1 MKRQVYSMKEIQ
13 NIKIREVKRSDI
25 SEIGRILSE
34 NYHDTYTNILDKRYM
49 SSVNPESAAAR
60 MDAYFLTPGNE
71 IFVAEFSCEDKE
83 QSRIVGFAAG
93 TPSPDV
99 LGAFWLEMLHVEA
112 SHRDFG
118 IGRKLLFTMGGRV
131 ANTGYLQ
138 MVIDVF
144 AGNSKAE
151 EIYKHYGAKQIDEY
165 YQDVEGFGVLSALL
179 SWDDLSMFK
188 G

>member
-1 MKRQVYSMKEIQ
+1 MKDIQ
-13 NIKIREVKRSDI
+13 NITIREAKRSDI
-25 SEIGRILSE
+25 SKVGRILSE
-34 NYHDTYTNILDKRYM
+34 NYHDTYANILDKRYL

-71 IFVAEFSCEDKE
+71 MFVAELVSENE
-83 QSRIVGFAAG
+83 ENGHVVGFVAG

-99 LGAFWLEMLHVEA
+99 LGAFWLEFLHVEA
-112 SHRDFG
+112 AYRDLG
-118 IGRKLLFTMGGRV
+118 IGRALLFTMGGR
-131 ANTGYLQ
+131 AADSGYPQ

-165 YQDVEGFGVLSALL
+165 YQDIEGFGVLSALL
-179 SWDDLSMFK
+179 SWDDLSVFK

>member
-1 MKRQVYSMKEIQ
+1 MKDIQ
-13 NIKIREVKRSDI
+13 NIKIREAKRSDI
-25 SEIGRILSE
+25 SEVGRILSE
-34 NYHDTYTNILDKRYM
+34 NYHDTYANILDKRYL

-71 IFVAEFSCEDKE
+71 MFVAELAGENE
-83 QSRIVGFAAG
+83 EAGQVVGFVAG

-99 LGAFWLEMLHVEA
+99 LGAFWLEMLHIEA
-112 SHRDFG
+112 AYRDFG

-131 ANTGYLQ
+131 AASGYSQ

-144 AGNSKAE
+144 AGNYKAE
-151 EIYKHYGAKQIDEY
+151 EIYKHYGAKPIDEY

-179 SWDDLSMFK
+179 SWDDLSVFE

>member
-71 IFVAEFSCEDKE
+71 MFVAELVSESE
-83 QSRIVGFAAG
+83 GSSHVVGFVAG
-93 TPSPDV
+93 MPSPDV
-99 LGAFWLEMLHVEA
+99 LGAFWLEMIHVGA
-112 SHRDFG
+112 AYRDFG
-118 IGRKLLFTMGGRV
+118 IGRKLLFAMGWRV
-131 ANTGYLQ
+131 AASGYSQ

>member
-1 MKRQVYSMKEIQ
+1 MKRQVYSMKDIQ
-13 NIKIREVKRSDI
+13 NIKIREAKCSDI
-25 SEIGRILSE
+25 PEVGRILSE
-34 NYHDTYTNILDKRYM
+34 NYHDTYANILDKRYL

-71 IFVAEFSCEDKE
+71 MFVAEAIDDEAHCKV
-83 QSRIVGFAAG
+83 VGFVAG

-112 SHRDFG
+112 ACRDFG
-118 IGRKLLFTMGGRV
+118 IGKRLLFTMGGRV
-131 ANTGYLQ
+131 ANSGYSQ

-165 YQDVEGFGVLSALL
+165 YQDVEGFGVFSALL
-179 SWDDLSMFK
+179 SWDDLSIFK

>member
-71 IFVAEFSCEDKE
+71 MFVAEALVDEVQGKV
-83 QSRIVGFAAG
+83 VGFVAG

-99 LGAFWLEMLHVEA
+99 LGAFWLEMIHVEA
-112 SHRDFG
+112 AYRDFG

-131 ANTGYLQ
+131 VNTGYSQ

-144 AGNSKAE
+144 AGNYKAE
-151 EIYKHYGAKQIDEY
+151 EIYKHYGAKLIDEY

>member
-1 MKRQVYSMKEIQ
+1 MKDIQ
-13 NIKIREVKRSDI
+13 NIKIREAKRSDI
-25 SEIGRILSE
+25 SEVGRILSE
-34 NYHDTYTNILDKRYM
+34 NYHDTYANILDKRYL

-60 MDAYFLTPGNE
+60 MDVYFLTPGNE
-71 IFVAEFSCEDKE
+71 MFVAELASENE
-83 QSRIVGFAAG
+83 EAGQVVGFVAG

-99 LGAFWLEMLHVEA
+99 LGAFWLEMLHIEA
-112 SHRDFG
+112 AYRDFG

-131 ANTGYLQ
+131 AASGYSQ

-144 AGNSKAE
+144 AGNYKAE
-151 EIYKHYGAKQIDEY
+151 EIYKHYGAKRIDEY

-179 SWDDLSMFK
+179 SWDDLSVFE